1 MYTALATDLLL
12 GKEGASERYLGTVPT
27 TAMKMVGSKDVKVD
41 SQTKEE
47 AHHPIFDCVV
57 KGDKESII
65 REVKK
70 EVEAGEKPSAVIEK
84 YLIPGINQWENI
96 TTTKSIFSTVDRG
109 SNAMKEA
116 NGVFRTAASGQYKKG

>member
-1 MYTALATDLLL
+1 M
-12 GKEGASERYLGTVPT
+12 GTVPT

-65 REVKK
+65 QEVKK
-70 EVEAGEKPSAVIEK
+70 EVEAGEEPSAVIEK
-84 YLIPGINQWENI
+84 YLIPGINQVGEYYDN
-96 TTTKSIFSTVDRG
+96 KKFSPTVDRG
-109 SNAMKEA
+109 SQCHERSH
-116 NGVFRTAASGQYKKG
+116 GVFRATASGRQKG